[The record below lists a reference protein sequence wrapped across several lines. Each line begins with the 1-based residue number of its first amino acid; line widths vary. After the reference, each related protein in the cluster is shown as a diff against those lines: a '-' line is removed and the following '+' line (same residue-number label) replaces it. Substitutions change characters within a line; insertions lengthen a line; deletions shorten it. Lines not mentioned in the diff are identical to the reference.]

1 MNFFDEAGA
10 ISGMIQMKKASQSE
24 IAKMLGVSQSYV
36 ANKLRLLGLDEELRK
51 KIIDEGLSERHARAL
66 LKLDKNLR
74 PQALDRI
81 CERRLNVRESEALID
96 MMRTKD
102 LANTIGKSDRL
113 SAIDVFLTGVKDSLS
128 SLSSLGVGATQKLS
142 YHGSKIMLTISLDE
156 DQNR

>member
-1 MNFFDEAGA
+1 MNFFDEARA
-10 ISGMIQMKKASQSE
+10 ISGMIQMRKTSQKE

-36 ANKLRLLGLDEELRK
+36 ANKLRLLQLDDELQK
-51 KIIDEGLSERHARAL
+51 KIIDVGLSERHARAL

-74 PQALDRI
+74 PEALNRI

-113 SAIDVFLTGVKDSLS
+113 SAIDVFLTGVKDSLY

>member
-1 MNFFDEAGA
+1 MDMFDEARA
-10 ISGMIQMKKASQSE
+10 MSATMRLCNITQRELAERM
-24 IAKMLGVSQSYV
+24 GVSQSYV
-36 ANKLRLLGLDEELRK
+36 ANKLRLLGFSPYLEKLITK
-51 KIIDEGLSERHARAL
+51 YKISERHARAL

-74 PQALDRI
+74 PEALDRI

>member
-24 IAKMLGVSQSYV
+24 IAKRLGVSQSYV

-74 PQALDRI
+74 PEALDRI

-102 LANTIGKSDRL
+102 LAKTIGKSDRL

-128 SLSSLGVGATQKLS
+128 LLSSLGVGATQKLS

>member
-74 PQALDRI
+74 PEALDRI
-81 CERRLNVRESEALID
+81 CERRLNVRESDALID

>member
-66 LKLDKNLR
+66 LKLDKDLR
-74 PQALDRI
+74 PEALDRI

-102 LANTIGKSDRL
+102 LAKTIGKSDRL
-113 SAIDVFLTGVKDSLS
+113 SAIDVFLTGVKDPLS
-128 SLSSLGVGATQKLS
+128 SLSSRGVVTTQKLS

>member
-1 MNFFDEAGA
+1 MDMFDEARS
-10 ISGMIQMKKASQSE
+10 IKTMMKMRNLSQSQV
-24 IAKMLGVSQSYV
+24 AKMLGVSQSYV
-36 ANKLRLLGLDEELRK
+36 ANKLRLLQLDDQMQVR
-51 KIIDEGLSERHARAL
+51 ITAGRLSERHARAL

-74 PQALDRI
+74 TEALDRI

-102 LANTIGKSDRL
+102 LAKTIGKSDRL

>member
-74 PQALDRI
+74 PEALDRI
-81 CERRLNVRESEALID
+81 CERQLNVRESEALID
-96 MMRTKD
+96 MMKTKD
-102 LANTIGKSDRL
+102 LAKTIGKSDRL

-156 DQNR
+156 D

>member
-74 PQALDRI
+74 PEALDRI

-102 LANTIGKSDRL
+102 LAKTIGKSDRL

>member
-10 ISGMIQMKKASQSE
+10 ISGMIQMKKASQTE

-74 PQALDRI
+74 PEALDRI